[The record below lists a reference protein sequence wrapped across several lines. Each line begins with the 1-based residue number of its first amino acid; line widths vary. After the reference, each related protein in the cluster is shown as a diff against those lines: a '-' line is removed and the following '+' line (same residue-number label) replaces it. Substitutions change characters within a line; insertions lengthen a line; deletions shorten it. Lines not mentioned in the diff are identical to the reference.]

1 MTLEI
6 ELVRLRNGVDVK
18 RELLQFRMLLRFV
31 KDNWFQFGKSKSQR
45 KNCSDMEL
53 RCGGDGF
60 QYGGWVAQHIIAP
73 LHEIYARALEESL
86 VNSADAAGKWR
97 GWGWKH
103 SHDSSY
109 MAFA

>member
-60 QYGGWVAQHIIAP
+60 QYGGWVAQHII
-73 LHEIYARALEESL
+73 L
-86 VNSADAAGKWR
+86 
-97 GWGWKH
+97 
-103 SHDSSY
+103 
-109 MAFA
+109 AFAQNLCKSPGGKPSKLGRCCREVERMGLETFS